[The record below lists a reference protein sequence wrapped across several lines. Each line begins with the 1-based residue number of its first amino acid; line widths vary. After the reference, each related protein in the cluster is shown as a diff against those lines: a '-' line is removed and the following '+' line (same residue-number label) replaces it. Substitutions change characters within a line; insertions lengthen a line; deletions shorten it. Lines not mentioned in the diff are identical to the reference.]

1 MHLALHDSG
10 SRASRQLVDALLGS
24 REHQGWA
31 QQLDGAGADQGS
43 LLSLGRW
50 SKGMKDARHGDGG
63 GGGSGGRDHDR
74 ACGRGRGVDV
84 GPAVERGQ
92 WSGALEMKL
101 CGEAETK
108 SFLEG
113 ECCFRRDTRVL
124 LDDEEE
130 KPCSGKRAPLFLV
143 FYYFFIY
150 FLLFFYFFCVIYIF
164 KANPCFGVR
173 K

>member
-1 MHLALHDSG
+1 MLLAWHDSG

-31 QQLDGAGADQGS
+31 RQQLDGVGVGADQGS

-50 SKGMKDARHGDGG
+50 SKGMKDPRHGDGAG
-63 GGGSGGRDHDR
+63 GGGGGGGGGHDHDR

-101 CGEAETK
+101 CGEAERK

-113 ECCFRRDTRVL
+113 ECRFRRDARVL
-124 LDDEEE
+124 IGGGGGGESL
-130 KPCSGKRAPLFLV
+130 CSAGHDSLTL
-143 FYYFFIY
+143 
-150 FLLFFYFFCVIYIF
+150 
-164 KANPCFGVR
+164 
-173 K
+173 